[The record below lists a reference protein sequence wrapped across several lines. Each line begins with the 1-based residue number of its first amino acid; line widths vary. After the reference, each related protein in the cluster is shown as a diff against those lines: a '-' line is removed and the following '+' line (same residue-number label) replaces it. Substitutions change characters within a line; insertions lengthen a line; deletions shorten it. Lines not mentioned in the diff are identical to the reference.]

1 MYRYNTFVSI
11 SIFRNEFNQLM
22 KTLDVSAEFQ
32 FFFSLSFFIVRC
44 GPAIAVFFNIASRF
58 FNI

>member
-32 FFFSLSFFIVRC
+32 FFFSFLFSLLGVALQLLSFLTLRP
-44 GPAIAVFFNIASRF
+44 GS
-58 FNI
+58 